1 MVCYYDILVK
11 VIVTGT
17 HRTCPFSVSSTQ
29 VWMSDV
35 VPPTALSEVQLRF
48 LCHND
53 IENVKLLCGDWFP
66 IE

>member
-1 MVCYYDILVK
+1 
-11 VIVTGT
+11 
-17 HRTCPFSVSSTQ
+17 
-29 VWMSDV
+29 MSDV

-53 IENVKLLCGDWFP
+53 IESVKLLCSDWFP

>member
-1 MVCYYDILVK
+1 
-11 VIVTGT
+11 
-17 HRTCPFSVSSTQ
+17 
-29 VWMSDV
+29 MSDV

-53 IENVKLLCGDWFP
+53 IENVKLLCSDWFP